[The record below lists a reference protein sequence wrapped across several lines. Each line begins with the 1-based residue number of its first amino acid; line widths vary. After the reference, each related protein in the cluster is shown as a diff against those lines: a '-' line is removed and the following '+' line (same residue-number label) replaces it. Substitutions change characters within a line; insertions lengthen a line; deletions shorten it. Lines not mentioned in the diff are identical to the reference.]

1 MGNTPAPPQQ
11 MPASTDSPAQEQTTY
26 GATALSEEAP
36 QTDSLIPATH
46 HKHRTGIHL
55 DSGHVHVNF
64 EGIHGDGT
72 EENET
77 EVTTLELFS
86 DLVIVIAIHTVA
98 SDLEEVDYND
108 FGWYII
114 RVFLLWFVWHMSMIF
129 MNVAAVFDIADCPS
143 HYFIVFTWMALVLR
157 MTQDFALEKD
167 QNAIG
172 IYLIIRVLE
181 TLVYFG
187 SVYSEKPDH
196 VPDERVSNMRSFVP
210 KHIRGLIVCEFIP
223 MGIALANG
231 NREDGPWYPAVIA
244 SVLLIVSN
252 LVFAGVM
259 SDRAAG
265 GNMMGNSFDLDHLEE
280 R

>member
-98 SDLEEVDYND
+98 SDLE
-108 FGWYII
+108 
-114 RVFLLWFVWHMSMIF
+114 
-129 MNVAAVFDIADCPS
+129 
-143 HYFIVFTWMALVLR
+143 
-157 MTQDFALEKD
+157 
-167 QNAIG
+167 
-172 IYLIIRVLE
+172 
-181 TLVYFG
+181 
-187 SVYSEKPDH
+187 
-196 VPDERVSNMRSFVP
+196 
-210 KHIRGLIVCEFIP
+210 
-223 MGIALANG
+223 
-231 NREDGPWYPAVIA
+231 
-244 SVLLIVSN
+244 
-252 LVFAGVM
+252 
-259 SDRAAG
+259 
-265 GNMMGNSFDLDHLEE
+265 
-280 R
+280 